1 MSKKLLIEGWR
12 GINHSYAMVNQ
23 YQMLALA
30 KLNIDFC
37 HHDLPFFNPNWNQD
51 QNFCGFDESAIAR
64 LNEVK
69 IFADQDQIDATYRIS
84 YPYRLYPSK
93 SDHLFV
99 FGTSEYQSVT
109 DEMIFDDGLK
119 IKNAD
124 RPLTIVTPSNWSK
137 VGFLKAGF
145 RDEQVKVIPHGV
157 DQSIFKPLED
167 EVRNQYRNA
176 LGANRDTFVIL
187 SVGAMTANKGIDLL
201 LGAYLQLKPKYPQ
214 IKLVLKDQSNL
225 YGISA
230 NDVINQYCTSN
241 GINLTSNEMR
251 DAVQGFFVMSQNLS
265 LVQLNGLYN
274 AADCYVSPYRAEGFN
289 LTPLEAAAAGT
300 PIIVTKGGS
309 TDDYVNEC
317 AADQIEAI
325 KVDVKEKTFLEP
337 NLGSL
342 MEKLEKR
349 IAKNRN
355 SIKSE
360 FQGKV
365 IGKNYTWDLVA
376 KRMASSLNIYKDSL

>member
-30 KLNIDFC
+30 KLGIDFC

-51 QNFCGFDESAIAR
+51 QNFCGFDEAAISR
-64 LNEVK
+64 LNEIK
-69 IFADQDQIDATYRIS
+69 TYTDQDQIDATYRIS
-84 YPYRLYPSK
+84 FPYRLYPSK

-109 DEMIFDDGLK
+109 DDMIFDDGLK

-124 RPLTIVTPSNWSK
+124 RPLTIITPSNWSK

-167 EVRNQYRNA
+167 EVRDQYRNA
-176 LGANRDTFVIL
+176 LGSNKDTFVIL

-241 GINLTSNEMR
+241 GINLSSNEMR
-251 DAVQGFFVMSQNLS
+251 DAVQGFFVISQNLN
-265 LVQLNGLYN
+265 LNQLNGLYN

-309 TDDYVNEC
+309 TDDY
-317 AADQIEAI
+317 ADPSFALQIESQI
-325 KVDVKEKTFLEP
+325 KTADGRTYLEP
-337 NLGSL
+337 DSDSLIEQLTNVIEEKNLLIDQDGALLFIEKNLTWKSVSKKL
-342 MEKLEKR
+342 ME
-349 IAKNRN
+349 
-355 SIKSE
+355 E
-360 FQGKV
+360 F
-365 IGKNYTWDLVA
+365 NL
-376 KRMASSLNIYKDSL
+376 

>member
-51 QNFCGFDESAIAR
+51 QNFCGFDESAITC

-69 IFADQDQIDATYRIS
+69 IYADQDQIDTTYRIS

-251 DAVQGFFVMSQNLS
+251 DAVQGFFVISQNLN

-300 PIIVTKGGS
+300 SIIVTKGGS
-309 TDDYVNEC
+309 TDDYVDKSF
-317 AADQIEAI
+317 ATQIESNMI
-325 KVDVKEKTFLEP
+325 DENGNNFLEP
-337 NLGSL
+337 DFESL
-342 MEKLEKR
+342 IDELTDEIEHKKSST
-349 IAKNRN
+349 NRN
-355 SIKSE
+355 SALGFINQN
-360 FQGKV
+360 F
-365 IGKNYTWDLVA
+365 TWELVA
-376 KRMASSLNIYKDSL
+376 KKMIQEFGL

>member
-51 QNFCGFDESAIAR
+51 QNFCGFDESAITC

-69 IFADQDQIDATYRIS
+69 IYADQDQIDATYRIS

-124 RPLTIVTPSNWSK
+124 RPLTIITPSNWSK

-157 DQSIFKPLED
+157 DQSIFKPLGD

-187 SVGAMTANKGIDLL
+187 SVGAMTVNKGIDLL

-214 IKLVLKDQSNL
+214 IKLVIKDQSNL

-241 GINLTSNEMR
+241 GINLSSNEMR
-251 DAVQGFFVMSQNLS
+251 DAVQGFFVISQNLN
-265 LVQLNGLYN
+265 LAQLNGLYN

-309 TDDYVNEC
+309 TDDYVDESF
-317 AADQIEAI
+317 AILIEAQKI
-325 KVDVKEKTFLEP
+325 VKNQMSSLEP

-342 MEKLEKR
+342 VDKLEKQ
-349 IAKNRN
+349 IGCKNSFADQR
-355 SIKSE
+355 KGLE
-360 FQGKV
+360 FIHQ
-365 IGKNYTWDLVA
+365 NFTWDIVSNKLAQVLA
-376 KRMASSLNIYKDSL
+376 EY

>member
-1 MSKKLLIEGWR
+1 
-12 GINHSYAMVNQ
+12 
-23 YQMLALA
+23 
-30 KLNIDFC
+30 
-37 HHDLPFFNPNWNQD
+37 
-51 QNFCGFDESAIAR
+51 
-64 LNEVK
+64 
-69 IFADQDQIDATYRIS
+69 
-84 YPYRLYPSK
+84 
-93 SDHLFV
+93 
-99 FGTSEYQSVT
+99 
-109 DEMIFDDGLK
+109 MIFDDGLK

-124 RPLTIVTPSNWSK
+124 RPLTIITPSNWSK

-176 LGANRDTFVIL
+176 LGANRDSFVIL

-241 GINLTSNEMR
+241 GINLSSNEMR
-251 DAVQGFFVMSQNLS
+251 DAVQGFFVISQNLS

-309 TDDYVNEC
+309 TDDYVNKSFST
-317 AADQIEAI
+317 QIASKMKLKDGMSFLDPSLEGLIESIAQQIDGKNIDINI
-325 KVDVKEKTFLEP
+325 KAGQTFINQNFTWET
-337 NLGSL
+337 
-342 MEKLEKR
+342 
-349 IAKNRN
+349 IAKKLTQEF
-355 SIKSE
+355 SI
-360 FQGKV
+360 
-365 IGKNYTWDLVA
+365 
-376 KRMASSLNIYKDSL
+376 

>member
-1 MSKKLLIEGWR
+1 MSKRLLIEGWR

-30 KLNIDFC
+30 KLGIDFC

-51 QNFCGFDESAIAR
+51 QNFCGFDEAAISR
-64 LNEVK
+64 LNEIK
-69 IFADQDQIDATYRIS
+69 TYTDQDQIDATYRIS
-84 YPYRLYPSK
+84 FPYRLYPSK

-109 DEMIFDDGLK
+109 DDMIFDDGLK

-124 RPLTIVTPSNWSK
+124 RPLTIITPSNWSK

-157 DQSIFKPLED
+157 DQSIFKPLEND
-167 EVRNQYRNA
+167 VRDQYRNA
-176 LGANRDTFVIL
+176 LGSNKDTFIIL
-187 SVGAMTANKGIDLL
+187 SVGAMTQNKGIDLL

-241 GINLTSNEMR
+241 GINLSSNEMR
-251 DAVQGFFVMSQNLS
+251 DAVQGFFVISQNLN
-265 LVQLNGLYN
+265 LNQLNGLYN

-309 TDDYVNEC
+309 TDDYVDESF
-317 AADQIEAI
+317 ASQ
-325 KVDVKEKTFLEP
+325 
-337 NLGSL
+337 
-342 MEKLEKR
+342 
-349 IAKNRN
+349 
-355 SIKSE
+355 IKS
-360 FQGKV
+360 QLQ
-365 IGKNYTWDLVA
+365 KNKEDHAYLDPDL
-376 KRMASSLNIYKDSL
+376 DSLIEELQNLIMKKNDLINREIAINFIDKEFSWDVACKKLMALINIA

>member
-30 KLNIDFC
+30 KLGIDFC

-51 QNFCGFDESAIAR
+51 QNFCGFDEAAISR
-64 LNEVK
+64 LNEIK
-69 IFADQDQIDATYRIS
+69 TYTDQDQIDATYRIS
-84 YPYRLYPSK
+84 FPYRLYPSK

-109 DEMIFDDGLK
+109 DDMIFDDGLK

-124 RPLTIVTPSNWSK
+124 RPLTIITPSNWSK

-167 EVRNQYRNA
+167 EVRDQYRNA
-176 LGANRDTFVIL
+176 LGSNKDTFVIL

-241 GINLTSNEMR
+241 GINLSSNEMR
-251 DAVQGFFVMSQNLS
+251 DAVQGFFVISQNLN
-265 LVQLNGLYN
+265 LNQLNGLYN

-309 TDDYVNEC
+309 TDDYVDESF
-317 AADQIEAI
+317 ATQIASKMRLENGMS
-325 KVDVKEKTFLEP
+325 FLEP
-337 NLGSL
+337 SL
-342 MEKLEKR
+342 ESLVEKIANQINRKSIDINIKARQTFINQTFTWES
-349 IAKNRN
+349 IAKKFILEF
-355 SIKSE
+355 SI
-360 FQGKV
+360 
-365 IGKNYTWDLVA
+365 
-376 KRMASSLNIYKDSL
+376 

>member
-69 IFADQDQIDATYRIS
+69 IYADQDQIDATYRIS

-124 RPLTIVTPSNWSK
+124 RPLTIITPSNWSK

-176 LGANRDTFVIL
+176 LGANGDTFVIL

-241 GINLTSNEMR
+241 GINLSSNEMR
-251 DAVQGFFVMSQNLS
+251 DAVQGFFVISQNLN

-349 IAKNRN
+349 IVKNRN

>member
-30 KLNIDFC
+30 KLGIDFC

-51 QNFCGFDESAIAR
+51 QNFCGFDEAAISR
-64 LNEVK
+64 LNEIK
-69 IFADQDQIDATYRIS
+69 TYTDQDQIDATYRIS
-84 YPYRLYPSK
+84 FPYRLYPSK

-109 DEMIFDDGLK
+109 DDMIFDDGLK

-124 RPLTIVTPSNWSK
+124 RPLTIITPSNWSK
-137 VGFLKAGF
+137 VGFLNAGF

-157 DQSIFKPLED
+157 DQSIFKPLENY
-167 EVRNQYRNA
+167 VRDQYRNA
-176 LGANRDTFVIL
+176 LGANKDTFIIL

-241 GINLTSNEMR
+241 GINLSSNEMR
-251 DAVQGFFVMSQNLS
+251 DAVQGFFVISQNLN
-265 LVQLNGLYN
+265 LNQLNGLYN

-309 TDDYVNEC
+309 TDDYVDESF
-317 AADQIEAI
+317 ATQIESKKI
-325 KVDVKEKTFLEP
+325 VENQMSYLEP
-337 NLGSL
+337 TLGSL
-342 MEKLEKR
+342 VDKLEKK
-349 IAKNRN
+349 IEYRN
-355 SIKSE
+355 SNTNQKMV
-360 FQGKV
+360 FQF
-365 IGKNYTWDLVA
+365 IQKNFTWDVISNALSKVLVG
-376 KRMASSLNIYKDSL
+376 N

>member
-1 MSKKLLIEGWR
+1 MSKRLLIEGWR

-30 KLNIDFC
+30 KLGIDFC

-51 QNFCGFDESAIAR
+51 QNFCGFDEAAISR
-64 LNEVK
+64 LNEIK
-69 IFADQDQIDATYRIS
+69 TYTDQDQIDATYRIS
-84 YPYRLYPSK
+84 FPYRLYPSK

-109 DEMIFDDGLK
+109 DDMIFDDGLK

-124 RPLTIVTPSNWSK
+124 RPLTIITPSNWSK

-167 EVRNQYRNA
+167 EVRDQYRNA
-176 LGANRDTFVIL
+176 LGSNKDTFVIL

-241 GINLTSNEMR
+241 GINLSSNEMR
-251 DAVQGFFVMSQNLS
+251 DAVQGFFVISQNLN
-265 LVQLNGLYN
+265 LNQLNGLYN

-309 TDDYVNEC
+309 TDDYVDESF
-317 AADQIEAI
+317 ATQIASKMRLENGMS
-325 KVDVKEKTFLEP
+325 FLEP
-337 NLGSL
+337 SL
-342 MEKLEKR
+342 ESLVEKIANQINRKSIDINIKARQTFINQTFTWES
-349 IAKNRN
+349 IAKKFILEF
-355 SIKSE
+355 SI
-360 FQGKV
+360 
-365 IGKNYTWDLVA
+365 
-376 KRMASSLNIYKDSL
+376 

>member
-1 MSKKLLIEGWR
+1 MSKRLLIEGWR

-30 KLNIDFC
+30 KLGIDFC

-51 QNFCGFDESAIAR
+51 QNFCGFDEAAISR
-64 LNEVK
+64 LNEIK
-69 IFADQDQIDATYRIS
+69 TYTDQDQIDATYRIS
-84 YPYRLYPSK
+84 FPYRLYPSK

-109 DEMIFDDGLK
+109 DDMIFDDGLK

-124 RPLTIVTPSNWSK
+124 RPLTIITPSNWSK

-157 DQSIFKPLED
+157 DQSIFKPLEND
-167 EVRNQYRNA
+167 VRDQYRNA
-176 LGANRDTFVIL
+176 LGSNKDTFVIL

-241 GINLTSNEMR
+241 GINLSSNEMR
-251 DAVQGFFVMSQNLS
+251 DAVQGFFVISQNLN
-265 LVQLNGLYN
+265 LNQLNGLYN

-309 TDDYVNEC
+309 TDDYVDESF
-317 AADQIEAI
+317 ATQIASKMRLENGMS
-325 KVDVKEKTFLEP
+325 FLEP
-337 NLGSL
+337 SL
-342 MEKLEKR
+342 ESLVEKIANQINRKSIDINIKARQTFINQTFTWES
-349 IAKNRN
+349 IAKKFILEF
-355 SIKSE
+355 SI
-360 FQGKV
+360 
-365 IGKNYTWDLVA
+365 
-376 KRMASSLNIYKDSL
+376 

>member
-30 KLNIDFC
+30 KLGIDFC

-51 QNFCGFDESAIAR
+51 QNFCGFDEAAISR
-64 LNEVK
+64 LNEIK
-69 IFADQDQIDATYRIS
+69 TYTDQDQIDATYRIS
-84 YPYRLYPSK
+84 FPYRLYPSK

-109 DEMIFDDGLK
+109 DDMIFDDGLK

-124 RPLTIVTPSNWSK
+124 RPLTIITPSNWSK

-157 DQSIFKPLED
+157 DQSIFKPLEND
-167 EVRNQYRNA
+167 VRDQYRNA
-176 LGANRDTFVIL
+176 LGSNKDTFVIL

-241 GINLTSNEMR
+241 GINLSSNEMR
-251 DAVQGFFVMSQNLS
+251 DAVQGFFVISQNLN
-265 LVQLNGLYN
+265 LNQLNGLYN

-309 TDDYVNEC
+309 TDDYVDESF
-317 AADQIEAI
+317 ATQIASKMRLENGMS
-325 KVDVKEKTFLEP
+325 FLEP
-337 NLGSL
+337 SL
-342 MEKLEKR
+342 ESLVEKIANQINRKSIDINIKARQTFINQTFTWES
-349 IAKNRN
+349 IAKKFILEF
-355 SIKSE
+355 SI
-360 FQGKV
+360 
-365 IGKNYTWDLVA
+365 
-376 KRMASSLNIYKDSL
+376 

>member
-30 KLNIDFC
+30 KLGIDFC

-51 QNFCGFDESAIAR
+51 QNFCGFDESAISR
-64 LNEVK
+64 LNEIK
-69 IFADQDQIDATYRIS
+69 TYTDQDQIDATYRIS
-84 YPYRLYPSK
+84 FPYRLYPSK

-109 DEMIFDDGLK
+109 DDMIFDDGLK

-124 RPLTIVTPSNWSK
+124 RPLTIITPSNWSK

-157 DQSIFKPLED
+157 DQSIFKPLEND
-167 EVRNQYRNA
+167 VRDQYRNA
-176 LGANRDTFVIL
+176 LGSNKDTFVIL

-241 GINLTSNEMR
+241 GINLSSNEMR
-251 DAVQGFFVMSQNLS
+251 DAVQGFFVISQNLN
-265 LVQLNGLYN
+265 LNQLNGLYN

-309 TDDYVNEC
+309 TDDYVDESF
-317 AADQIEAI
+317 ATQIASKMRLENGMS
-325 KVDVKEKTFLEP
+325 FLEP
-337 NLGSL
+337 SL
-342 MEKLEKR
+342 ESLVEKIANQINRKSIDINIKARQTFINQTFTWES
-349 IAKNRN
+349 IAKKFILEF
-355 SIKSE
+355 SI
-360 FQGKV
+360 
-365 IGKNYTWDLVA
+365 
-376 KRMASSLNIYKDSL
+376 

>member
-30 KLNIDFC
+30 KLGIDFC

-51 QNFCGFDESAIAR
+51 QNFCGFDEAAISR
-64 LNEVK
+64 LNEIK
-69 IFADQDQIDATYRIS
+69 TYTDQDQIDATYRIS
-84 YPYRLYPSK
+84 FPYRLYPSK

-109 DEMIFDDGLK
+109 DDMIFDDGLK

-124 RPLTIVTPSNWSK
+124 RPLTIITPSNWSK

-157 DQSIFKPLED
+157 DQSIFKPLEND
-167 EVRNQYRNA
+167 VRDQYRNA
-176 LGANRDTFVIL
+176 LGSNKDTFVIL

-241 GINLTSNEMR
+241 GINLSSNEMR
-251 DAVQGFFVMSQNLS
+251 DAVQGFFVISQNLN
-265 LVQLNGLYN
+265 LNQLNGLYN

-309 TDDYVNEC
+309 TDDYAHESF
-317 AADQIEAI
+317 ATQIESQ
-325 KVDVKEKTFLEP
+325 KVAESYQTFLEP
-337 NLGSL
+337 SLGSL
-342 MEKLEKR
+342 IERMEHQIDR
-349 IAKNRN
+349 KNIEVN
-355 SIKSE
+355 VGAALAFINQN
-360 FQGKV
+360 F
-365 IGKNYTWDLVA
+365 TWSAVTN
-376 KRMASSLNIYKDSL
+376 MMTQEVGV